1 MTSLL
6 NWILG
11 SRVID
16 LYTELCLTFGII
28 TFIVLNLF
36 ITIYSRELSE
46 EQGAKNSPEL
56 WIKRRC
62 RASGQNFENIQ
73 ISD

>member
-1 MTSLL
+1 MISLL

-11 SRVID
+11 SQVND
-16 LYTELCLTFGII
+16 LYAELFLTFGII
-28 TFIVLNLF
+28 TFIVLNLL

-46 EQGAKNSPEL
+46 DQGTENSPEL

-62 RASGQNFENIQ
+62 RASGQYFEIVQ